1 MMWTKFI
8 NIVLG
13 LWLMTAPAIL
23 GYGSAAGD
31 NGHIIGPII
40 VTFSTISLWE
50 ATSAVQKWN
59 YPFAIW
65 LLLAPWVLGYN
76 LSIAIVMDMVAG
88 AMVFALSTVTS
99 KKKNRYGG
107 GWSSL
112 WQKNPDHMKN
122 PME

>member
-1 MMWTKFI
+1 MWTKFA

-13 LWLMTAPAIL
+13 LWLMTAPTIL
-23 GYGSAAGD
+23 GYGSAAAD
-31 NGHIIGPII
+31 NGHIIGPLI

-76 LSIAIVMDMVAG
+76 FSIAIILDMLVG
-88 AMVFALSTVTS
+88 AMVFALSTAKS
-99 KKKNRYGG
+99 KKKNSYGG

-122 PME
+122 PLE